1 MKGHF
6 REEQLP
12 MNNAWKIF
20 VSPFNIRST
29 KCHSKKR
36 YTAKERKKNFQA
48 SLYTS
53 NDNQADENKNL
64 RPNEGAK

>member
-12 MNNAWKIF
+12 MNNAWKFFSHLSI
-20 VSPFNIRST
+20 SGALNAIPKSDILQ
-29 KCHSKKR
+29 KKG
-36 YTAKERKKNFQA
+36 KNFQA